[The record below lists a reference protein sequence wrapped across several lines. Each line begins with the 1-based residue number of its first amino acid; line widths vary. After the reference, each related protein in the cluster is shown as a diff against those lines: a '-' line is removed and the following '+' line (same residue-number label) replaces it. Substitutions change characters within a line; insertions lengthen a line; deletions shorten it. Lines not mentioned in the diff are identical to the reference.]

1 MKTSSGSYKRHDGF
15 NSMQVK
21 NGFIVRLNKDGSV
34 RQYYDRK
41 TKEPISSKQVQL
53 SINKK

>member
-1 MKTSSGSYKRHDGF
+1 MKRSSGSYKRHDGF

-53 SINKK
+53 SVNKK

>member
-1 MKTSSGSYKRHDGF
+1 MSSGGYKRHDGF

-34 RQYYDRK
+34 RQYYDRT
-41 TKEPISSKQVQL
+41 TKEPITSKQAQISV
-53 SINKK
+53 NKK